1 MIIPVKPDANGSI
14 DIFYEG
20 DENVTQVYFENPD
33 SDFKWALHYLRRGDK
48 RPYNVP
54 LEEADGDLIWTV
66 SLADTEKP
74 GAGFAQLVGSAEGQ
88 SKHSRPY
95 TVTVRKSLGKPG
107 SVPAAEKAFGDAVAA
122 DAASAKRAAEDAEQI
137 YRYVKQG
144 LEDGSFIGPAGPQG
158 PRGEKGDKGA
168 PGEKGDKGDPGQTG
182 LTGPIG
188 PQGPQGERGLRGETG
203 VQGAPGPTGPK
214 GDPGEQGP
222 QGDQGPAGPAGKDG
236 LDAPQIDDAVVSAE
250 NPWSSRKIVETL
262 CPPLDV
268 SGNPVTCEPVAGY
281 PLGVVASWEPIQA
294 GEGEPYPAGG
304 GKNLIPY
311 PSNIGYSFPMTRNGL
326 TITSNPDGSYTVNG
340 TATAS
345 TYFAVCYLSG
355 GEFDNIGTVTLSG
368 CPKGGNTA
376 ATNGY
381 YLALYTGAGG
391 IWKSDVGSGVSID
404 LGALGDGARIEITV
418 TSGYTA
424 NNLKF
429 WPQLE
434 KGSTATAYAPYENI
448 RPISG
453 REALSVERCG
463 ANIAKTKPI
472 VTTTSNSAYW
482 NLGTKVK
489 VLPGVHYYVSY
500 KVQTTA
506 EPFNCSCGLGTY
518 SGILY
523 FDIPNAYKRNQK
535 NGIIWFDFQVA
546 NDFIAEIPEDNRYLC
561 IRPNRYNVATK
572 HTTTVS
578 EICVSIIDDTTYTP
592 YRGDTLAL
600 ALPST
605 IYGGTVDAVTG
616 DGAEAW
622 KLVTLDG
629 TEGWE
634 IRDNTANTYFV
645 YLPSLALDGKC
656 SHFANLVQVDGTAIG
671 VYLNYTSTAIFV
683 TQYSSID
690 AWTAYLVAQAAAGTP
705 VQIAYKLAEPVPF
718 RATGNGPI
726 MPLEGETNTIM
737 TDADNVSVT
746 GRADPIRI
754 IQQLQAAQIAAAAQ
768 LGETQQAMVDTTAMA
783 VDYIYEQDSKI
794 FGGDDDDSET
804 DAMPT

>member
-1 MIIPVKPDANGSI
+1 MIIPVKPDANGNI

-88 SKHSRPY
+88 TKHSRPY

-168 PGEKGDKGDPGQTG
+168 PGEKGDKGDPGKTG

-203 VQGAPGPTGPK
+203 PQGAPGPTGPK
-214 GDPGEQGP
+214 GDPGEQGAK
-222 QGDQGPAGPAGKDG
+222 GDPGPAGKDG
-236 LDAPQIDDAVVSAE
+236 LDAPQIDDAVISAE

-281 PLGVVASWEPIQA
+281 PLGVVASWEPTQA
-294 GEGEPYPAGG
+294 GTGEPYPAGG
-304 GKNLIPY
+304 GPNLLDI
-311 PSNIGYSFPMTRNGL
+311 SKCTMHGGSFGLVNAIVGDVL
-326 TITSNPDGSYTVNG
+326 TIK
-340 TATAS
+340 
-345 TYFAVCYLSG
+345 
-355 GEFDNIGTVTLSG
+355 GTVTSVAPDGGTTFFGVLDTPDTSLSG
-368 CPKGGNTA
+368 KGYKITA
-376 ATNGY
+376 F
-381 YLALYTGAGG
+381 
-391 IWKSDVGSGVSID
+391 
-404 LGALGDGARIEITV
+404 
-418 TSGYTA
+418 TS
-424 NNLKF
+424 
-429 WPQLE
+429 
-434 KGSTATAYAPYENI
+434 KGSIKTIYGLRTETETAIAIGMDLVVGQVVDVAMRIMVSKDTPTAYAPYENI

-453 REALSVERCG
+453 RDAVKVERCG
-463 ANIAKTKPI
+463 VNLLKIAPFDTDVYKGVTFEYVPDGGVRIQGTASANVDSPIFPIWHLPPGKYYGLDMGTGIAASIVVQRAGKGLWLNAKGTFEIIKGDIVKYWYMIVNPGYTANKTVYPYI
-472 VTTTSNSAYW
+472 V
-482 NLGTKVK
+482 
-489 VLPGVHYYVSY
+489 PG
-500 KVQTTA
+500 TTA
-506 EPFNCSCGLGTY
+506 P
-518 SGILY
+518 
-523 FDIPNAYKRNQK
+523 
-535 NGIIWFDFQVA
+535 
-546 NDFIAEIPEDNRYLC
+546 
-561 IRPNRYNVATK
+561 
-572 HTTTVS
+572 
-578 EICVSIIDDTTYTP
+578 TTYTP

-605 IYGGTVDAVTG
+605 VYGGEVDAVTG
-616 DGAEAW
+616 EGAETW

-629 TEGWE
+629 TEAWG
-634 IRDNTANTYFV
+634 INVMYLYLDAK
-645 YLPSLALDGKC
+645 LPSNNNQQRYGLC
-656 SHFANLVQVDGTAIG
+656 SHFVYRYGYAGDDVFVDAGGIWLGKAMSDKYT
-671 VYLNYTSTAIFV
+671 VDSWKSYLAA
-683 TQYSSID
+683 QY
-690 AWTAYLVAQAAAGTP
+690 AAGTP

-718 RATGNGPI
+718 QATGNGSI

-737 TDADNVSVT
+737 TDADSVSVT

-754 IQQLQAAQIAAAAQ
+754 IQQLQAAQSAAAAQ
-768 LGETQQAMVDTTAMA
+768 LDETQQAMVDTTAMA

-794 FGGDDDDSET
+794 FGGEDNDNET
-804 DAMPT
+804 DTAATDVP